1 MAQGGPSGT
10 SGCDRAGGEWAAAQG
25 HTGSSV
31 PPQLRLPGHFSSP
44 ARLPQGPSQIPGASA
59 TAPSR
64 KEALTHP
71 SSEGRWRTFC
81 IPEPPPESG
90 AQSWEKAQRLQGG
103 RWDGTAFSD
112 TLGTQGHD
120 PTWGAWAGME
130 AQNPGLRPPL
140 PPQPSIRQTTASAL
154 RDRKHSIL
162 KTSSGRAGRGRAG
175 QGWPPHQCV
184 QRPLQPPGS
193 TQQSEA
199 PPSC

>member
-1 MAQGGPSGT
+1 MGRSPRSHWLL
-10 SGCDRAGGEWAAAQG
+10 S
-25 HTGSSV
+25 
-31 PPQLRLPGHFSSP
+31 PPQLHLPGHLSSP

-103 RWDGTAFSD
+103 RWDGTASSD

-175 QGWPPHQCV
+175 QGWPPRQCV

-193 TQQSEA
+193 TQQSVA

>member
-1 MAQGGPSGT
+1 MAQGGPGGP
-10 SGCDRAGGEWAAAQG
+10 SGCDSRARGGRAAAQG

-31 PPQLRLPGHFSSP
+31 PPQLCLPGHLSSP
-44 ARLPQGPSQIPGASA
+44 ACFPQGPSQIPGASA

-71 SSEGRWRTFC
+71 SSESRWRTFC

-90 AQSWEKAQRLQGG
+90 AQSWEKAHRLQRG
-103 RWDGTAFSD
+103 RWDGTASSD
-112 TLGTQGHD
+112 TMGTQGHD
-120 PTWGAWAGME
+120 PPWGAWAGMG

-162 KTSSGRAGRGRAG
+162 RTSSGRVGRGRAG
-175 QGWPPHQCV
+175 HHVSASSSLSNHQG
-184 QRPLQPPGS
+184 
-193 TQQSEA
+193 
-199 PPSC
+199 PPSNQSSPQLLE